1 MCASLLHTPQ
11 YSRGWA
17 VPARGLAWGLCC
29 KIPHDVTNYHLNME
43 LDAYRNHGWNC
54 GRGLWLTQEKFET
67 LGKTLQGFYHIGEE
81 QSAYWVGWQ
90 RLLPT
95 FVLCPCGI
103 PTSSE
108 LKNSVW
114 NIQAEWA
121 TQWDFVPMSLFEGV
135 GGRGW
140 HGNCLIDTWTLT
152 AFSQHAL
159 LNDDGLLES
168 HAIFFF
174 SVSWLTFNSLPWLD
188 HAFQKSVISR
198 GLLLMTLLAGCP
210 APICN
215 CLCLGLFPLCS
226 VVLGELWPRPG
237 QDQLRTSSHI
247 PSTTP
252 ALKQPWKYLLEWMI
266 KNRKVQESVP
276 PFPVIPVDAK
286 ALSKQSSK
294 LLSLVWALSGDKTIM
309 FETGLF
315 HLICGQ
321 GLTGEPLWG
330 SVRLQNWQQA
340 SVRRQLK

>member
-140 HGNCLIDTWTLT
+140 HGNCLIDTWTLA

-174 SVSWLTFNSLPWLD
+174 GFLT
-188 HAFQKSVISR
+188 
-198 GLLLMTLLAGCP
+198 
-210 APICN
+210 PI
-215 CLCLGLFPLCS
+215 
-226 VVLGELWPRPG
+226 
-237 QDQLRTSSHI
+237 
-247 PSTTP
+247 
-252 ALKQPWKYLLEWMI
+252 
-266 KNRKVQESVP
+266 
-276 PFPVIPVDAK
+276 
-286 ALSKQSSK
+286 
-294 LLSLVWALSGDKTIM
+294 
-309 FETGLF
+309 
-315 HLICGQ
+315 
-321 GLTGEPLWG
+321 
-330 SVRLQNWQQA
+330 
-340 SVRRQLK
+340 